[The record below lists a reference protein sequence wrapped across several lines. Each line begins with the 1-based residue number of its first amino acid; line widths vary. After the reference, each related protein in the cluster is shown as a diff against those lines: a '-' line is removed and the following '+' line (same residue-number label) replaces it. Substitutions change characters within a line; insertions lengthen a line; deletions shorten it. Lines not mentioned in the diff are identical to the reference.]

1 MQRVLPAP
9 ARDLRHHS
17 LWRKPHQA
25 VSVAVMIG
33 ALAIILGLQ
42 LVGEVASRGLNMP
55 LPGPVVGLILLV
67 ACCLLRPSLAD
78 RLRPTTQG
86 LLAHLSLFFVP
97 AGVGVVAHTAL
108 LKSHGLALAL
118 AIMGST
124 VLAIA
129 AGAWT
134 FALVARWTG
143 SQADE

>member
-1 MQRVLPAP
+1 
-9 ARDLRHHS
+9 
-17 LWRKPHQA
+17 
-25 VSVAVMIG
+25 MIG
-33 ALAIILGLQ
+33 ALAIILGFQ
-42 LVGEVASRGLNMP
+42 LIGEVASRGMNLP

-67 ACCLLRPSLAD
+67 GCCLARPQLAD

-118 AIMGST
+118 AIAGST

-129 AGAWT
+129 AGALT
-134 FALVARWTG
+134 FAAVARWTG
-143 SQADE
+143 AQADE